1 MKSMT
6 MTQKNSCETGF
17 LERPRYFARQL
28 LTPTEM
34 TLEQTYFRDKL
45 RRHNRL
51 MHGWGVVCGAVVCI
65 VPRADGNG
73 PEPWKVKITPG
84 YVLGP
89 YGDEI
94 VIDKTRI
101 IDLRTPGATCTTGE
115 NPVEQIDPWCSQVW
129 VERKP
134 GPLYVAVKYREA
146 TCRPVRVQPNGC
158 GCDDSQC
165 EYSRIRD
172 GYEFGVLD
180 GCPDHDDKPPKIED
194 LIKGGNPA
202 CQDCPDSPWVVLAE
216 VQMDADGSITAI
228 DNCECRRIAVSTAP
242 FWRGCENG
250 KVVIDITQT
259 KEVRQGDTNVTFAI
273 PGPNIHPE
281 AEVNFGGGIKIKS
294 RSATATPLSVTF
306 DVDETAPLGMHT
318 LTVIN
323 PDDLVGIKRDAV
335 KVLPKVATGPAPG
348 PTVATPAPGPT
359 VVTPAPGSTV
369 ATPVPGRPTAGTPV
383 ATNPTVV
390 NQRVATGKKRGR
402 KGGEQ

>member
-6 MTQKNSCETGF
+6 TTQNNCCETGF
-17 LERPRYFARQL
+17 LERPRYFPRQL

-65 VPRADGNG
+65 VPRSDGNG

-84 YVLGP
+84 DVLGP

-101 IDLRTPGATCTTGE
+101 IDLRTPGATGTTGE

-134 GPLYVAVKYREA
+134 GPLYVAVKYKET

-180 GCPDHDDKPPKIED
+180 TCPDHDDKPPKIEG

-202 CQDCPDSPWVVLAE
+202 CLDCPESPWVVLAE
-216 VQMDADGSITAI
+216 VEMDADGSITMI
-228 DNCECRRIAVSTAP
+228 DNCECRRIVVSTAS

-250 KVVIDITQT
+250 TVVIDLPKTF
-259 KEVRQGDTNVTFAI
+259 EAAQGQKNVNLTV
-273 PGPNIHPE
+273 PGRNFNPN
-281 AEVNFGGGIKIKS
+281 AEVNLGNGINITAHA
-294 RSATATPLSVTF
+294 ATDTSLSLTF
-306 DVDETAPLGMHT
+306 EVDDSAPLGMHT
-318 LTVIN
+318 LTVVN
-323 PDDLVGIKRDAV
+323 PDNVVGIKREAV
-335 KVLPKVATGPAPG
+335 KVLPKVTASPAPG
-348 PTVATPAPGPT
+348 APAATPASGPPVATPASGPT
-359 VVTPAPGSTV
+359 VTPAPGRP
-369 ATPVPGRPTAGTPV
+369 PVVTPV

-390 NQRVATGKKRGR
+390 NQKATGKKRGR
-402 KGGEQ
+402 KGGEK